1 MAALS
6 AFRFACLL
14 LLAITILSPGSATQ
28 ADFPTNKT
36 LSLEAGAARVDI
48 TDPGSLS
55 TRDRLHARALV
66 LRSGDT
72 QAVLIAVD
80 AVAIGG
86 IGYIPNDYLDTV
98 RARLQKDLGIDPAS
112 VTINAS
118 HCHGV
123 VCKDIA
129 DKTVQAVK
137 LAHATLTPVLTSAAT
152 GKEDRI
158 QENRRLRLKDGREA
172 DVRHAYALPP
182 EAQVTGSGPIDPDI
196 GLLRLDKP
204 DGTPVAVVFQFAC
217 HPIMALPD
225 GSNTADLSGFAAR
238 VIEDSLGGTALFLQG
253 CGGDINPIR
262 YKDTTHPRD
271 AEPLGT
277 LLGTSALKALRG
289 MQGKPSATLK
299 IYQEKIL
306 LPRADLI
313 RDIAR
318 LEGEQNR
325 LVASFKGTS
334 LDLKGFLQ
342 LQARQKL
349 SPEFPSAPSHQ
360 YLHEKK
366 LGRADLEKTDTVNRQ
381 NLQAYIDNIHTMEE
395 LTRVQANLALLRRHQ
410 KENQEAG
417 MRPLAVEVMGLRV
430 GEFCLV
436 TFPGELTVE
445 IGLGLK
451 KAANKPNCHVSGY
464 TNGYIYYTP
473 TRGQL
478 KNRGGA
484 QEDSDCLVDANW
496 QEVFEKAALKLFKKL
511 DD

>member
-1 MAALS
+1 MTSSSYARLS
-6 AFRFACLL
+6 LL
-14 LLAITILSPGSATQ
+14 VLVSLFSLWT
-28 ADFPTNKT
+28 ADLHANWTNNKT
-36 LSLEAGAARVDI
+36 QTLEAGAAKVDI
-48 TDPGSLS
+48 TAPGTLS

-66 LRSGDT
+66 LRSGKT
-72 QAVLIAVD
+72 VAVLVAVD

-86 IGYIPNDYLDTV
+86 IGYISNDYLETV
-98 RARLQKDLGIDPAS
+98 RGRLHKELAIDPAA

-118 HCHGV
+118 HCHGI
-123 VCKDIA
+123 VCRDIA

-137 LAHATLTPVLTSAAT
+137 LAHASLTPVLASAAT

-172 DVRHAYALPP
+172 DVRHAYSLPP
-182 EAQVTGSGPIDPDI
+182 DEKVTGAGPIDPDI

-262 YKDTTHPRD
+262 YKDTAHPRD

-277 LLGTSALKALRG
+277 LLGTSALKALRS
-289 MQGKPSATLK
+289 MQGKPGEMLK
-299 IYQEKIL
+299 VYREKIL

-318 LEGEQNR
+318 LEGEQTR

-360 YLHEKK
+360 YLHEKN
-366 LGRADLEKTDTVNRQ
+366 LGRADLEKTDTFNRQ

-417 MRPLAVEVMGLRV
+417 MRPLPVEVMGLRV
-430 GEFCLV
+430 GDFSLV

-451 KAANKPNCHVSGY
+451 KKIGKPNCHVSGY

-473 TRGQL
+473 KREQL

-484 QEDSDCLVDANW
+484 QEDSDCLVDPAW
-496 QEVFEKAALKLFKKL
+496 QELFEKTALGLFKKL
-511 DD
+511 GD